1 MRLDII
7 YTKSI
12 NLDDDNFYEDDNFFF
27 LDLLFAVKDL
37 NKVKHV
43 KEIGRTNVYSMASN
57 KSFRV

>member
-1 MRLDII
+1 MRFDII

-12 NLDDDNFYEDDNFFF
+12 NLDDDNFYEDDNFF
-27 LDLLFAVKDL
+27 LLVLLFAVKDL

-43 KEIGRTNVYSMASN
+43 KEIRRTNVYSMASN